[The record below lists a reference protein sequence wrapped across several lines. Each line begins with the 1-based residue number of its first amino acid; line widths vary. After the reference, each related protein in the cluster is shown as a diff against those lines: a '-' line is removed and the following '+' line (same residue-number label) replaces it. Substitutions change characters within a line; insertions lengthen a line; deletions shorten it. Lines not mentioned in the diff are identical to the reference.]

1 MTYYCKEKIKL
12 TRSEFEQIKML
23 FKVDLND
30 VKKNGDLTAKMQ
42 RLVDESDYRADTM
55 PFSFAWDFSDGR
67 TITMDIC
74 CGQSNAFDDCI
85 LWDDNHQ
92 DLEVFDCDY
101 DIRESIE
108 FPYEDDSYICEF
120 EIVEDNDEKS

>member
-1 MTYYCKEKIKL
+1 MTYHCQEKIKL
-12 TRSEFEQIKML
+12 IRSEFEQIKTL

-74 CGQSNAFDDCI
+74 CGQNNAFDDCI
-85 LWDDNHQ
+85 LWEDEEDI
-92 DLEVFDCDY
+92 EVFDCGY
-101 DIRESIE
+101 DITESIE
-108 FPYEDDSYICEF
+108 FEHEGNSYICEF
-120 EIVEDNDEKS
+120 EIVNDKED